1 MASSDPEPRRSEAK
15 AGPRKSDFL
24 DALIAFDDW
33 ARARLPGDLE
43 PGMGIVDILNEA
55 AVRFAGWD
63 RYPGVPRLPRRSEAE
78 TGRSE
83 GQIDEE

>member
-1 MASSDPEPRRSEAK
+1 MASSE
-15 AGPRKSDFL
+15 PRKSDFL

-63 RYPGVPRLPRRSEAE
+63 RYPGVPRLPRRSDLSRRSEAETEAE